1 MNTKYIIGILVV
13 LAVGAAGYFTYNQ
26 SPVTDDDIDAT
37 PDTGQIP
44 PEVDTPAE
52 SYVSSTSTDLYVI
65 DIDITPTG
73 ITAIDSA
80 NRTRV
85 QQNTAEVIDMAKSVD
100 SVVAPYEYAITSEEY
115 SDARTGLY
123 SQLLSIY
130 QYTGGAH
137 GMVNFETWNYDVT
150 TGEIL
155 KLQDILRD
163 EEASAQYLY
172 EQVQALVSEFNSDNI
187 WVREGSGTDW
197 NNYEL
202 FYVREGGITIIFPPY
217 QIAPYA
223 AGIFELELNWEE
235 LEPYLQT
242 QFADTV
248 E

>member
-1 MNTKYIIGILVV
+1 
-13 LAVGAAGYFTYNQ
+13 
-26 SPVTDDDIDAT
+26 
-37 PDTGQIP
+37 
-44 PEVDTPAE
+44 
-52 SYVSSTSTDLYVI
+52 
-65 DIDITPTG
+65 
-73 ITAIDSA
+73 
-80 NRTRV
+80 
-85 QQNTAEVIDMAKSVD
+85 
-100 SVVAPYEYAITSEEY
+100 
-115 SDARTGLY
+115 
-123 SQLLSIY
+123 
-130 QYTGGAH
+130 
-137 GMVNFETWNYDVT
+137 MVNFETWNYDVT

>member
-1 MNTKYIIGILVV
+1 MNTKYIIAILAV
-13 LAVGAAGYFTYNQ
+13 LAVGVAGYFVYNQ
-26 SPVTDDDIDAT
+26 SSATDDIDAT

-44 PEVDTPAE
+44 SEVDTTAKP
-52 SYVSSTSTDLYVI
+52 YVSSTSTDRYVI
-65 DIDITPTG
+65 NIDITPTG
-73 ITAIDSA
+73 ISAIDSTK
-80 NRTRV
+80 RTRV
-85 QQNTAEVIDMAKSVD
+85 QQNAAEVAAMATSVD
-100 SVVAPYEYAITSEEY
+100 SVVAPYEYSVTSDEY
-115 SDARTGLY
+115 ADSQTGID
-123 SQLLSIY
+123 SQVLSIY

-137 GMVNFETWNYDVT
+137 GMVNFSTSVYDAD
-150 TGEIL
+150 TGKIYTL
-155 KLQDILRD
+155 SDILRD
-163 EEASAQYLY
+163 EQASVQYLY
-172 EQVQALVSEFNSDNI
+172 EQVQAMVGEFNPDNV